1 MFFDNY
7 CTKAKKLSEK
17 KVPNFNCCTGR
28 KNLAKRESQEGRKD
42 RGEHGSTQ
50 ELR

>member
-7 CTKAKKLSEK
+7 CTKVENLSEK
-17 KVPNFNCCTGR
+17 KVPNFKR
-28 KNLAKRESQEGRKD
+28 KNLAKRERQEGRKD
-42 RGEHGSTQ
+42 RGEHGSIQ